1 MVGAAIL
8 MLDLMLLPL
17 PLLQQL
23 PLLPLLLDDL
33 MLLLLELEL
42 WLLLRLTLLP
52 LPLPEQVLA
61 WKSHHVQWVRCA
73 AASLASRPC
82 PGTRLG
88 GVLGTILSP
97 SGARRDL
104 DCFFLAAQRAAAPRP
119 EIRPG

>member
-52 LPLPEQVLA
+52 LPLPEQALA

-82 PGTRLG
+82 
-88 GVLGTILSP
+88 LGTACIYLRHW
-97 SGARRDL
+97 RR
-104 DCFFLAAQRAAAPRP
+104 APVQVSQKYFIAPLRV
-119 EIRPG
+119 